1 MKHRRICILTQPVSN
16 GFGGLL
22 QAYAL
27 QTIIKRMGHEVW
39 TEDRKRNCSRWNR
52 FIAFVK
58 SIVIY
63 LFAPVLH
70 YFTKVYYSTPRT
82 IHKINQNT
90 GYFKFKYIRTTVPV
104 YSNDKRKLRRYNF
117 DTYIVGSDQ
126 VWRPRYSF
134 GQDSIYKIGRAHV

>member
-70 YFTKVYYSTPRT
+70 YFTKVYFSTPRT
-82 IHKINQNT
+82 VHKINQNT
-90 GYFKFKYIRTTVPV
+90 DYFKFKYIRTTVPI
-104 YSNDKRKLRRYNF
+104 YSNDKKRLRIRPSINRIRSYTIRKETQFRCGAYRHRRK
-117 DTYIVGSDQ
+117 T
-126 VWRPRYSF
+126 
-134 GQDSIYKIGRAHV
+134 K